1 MSEKKCLTCDQI
13 LSTKSIKPHCKR
25 CRHKQASL
33 KWVRKNQEHI
43 NQYQKEYREKN
54 RDACNQRTRISYWKK
69 PEEYNKKGKIHYRE
83 VHGIPLDDP
92 FTKRRHGEGTYHQG
106 YKVITSPDP
115 NHPNNHCKGR
125 IREHIWVMS
134 QMLNRPLNKGEI
146 VHHKNG
152 IRNDNRPENLELC
165 YWGQPPGQRV
175 NDLIEYYLEF
185 LSRYGK
191 VSWEPNDDYSKL
203 IT

>member
-1 MSEKKCLTCDQI
+1 
-13 LSTKSIKPHCKR
+13 
-25 CRHKQASL
+25 
-33 KWVRKNQEHI
+33 
-43 NQYQKEYREKN
+43 
-54 RDACNQRTRISYWKK
+54 
-69 PEEYNKKGKIHYRE
+69 
-83 VHGIPLDDP
+83 
-92 FTKRRHGEGTYHQG
+92 
-106 YKVITSPDP
+106 
-115 NHPNNHCKGR
+115 
-125 IREHIWVMS
+125 MS